1 MAGYK
6 ETPRQKMIAMM
17 YLVLTA
23 LLALNVSKDIL
34 DAFLVVNESM
44 VSTNT
49 GLQKKAEFIYNK
61 FDTQYKLNPDK
72 VGPKWQDAQQVKT
85 ETNKLLKYLDDL
97 KFYLVQKSE
106 MGVVNKNSREDSIKI
121 RNLYYKDTILNGKE
135 QKFLMLDVVP
145 TKDKYDNTTHYMIG
159 NNNDG
164 EAYKLSKKLKEYRS
178 YILQKMNE
186 PSDSKKIGLIIKPGK
201 VYRDATGTKED
212 WEYHNF
218 NHTILAA
225 DITLVNKIINE
236 VRSAEFDAANY
247 LFASISA
254 TDYKFDN
261 VDAKVIAKSTYVLK
275 NRKYEAEVLVAAY
288 DTKTKPDVYYV
299 TGVDQWKSEYK
310 NRAKKVTGTGGT
322 VKLEFPATTEGIKK
336 YAGVIEMID
345 PKTNQKVQYP
355 FNGTYVVAPPSL
367 TVSPLKMNVFYI
379 GVKNPVSISVPG
391 LSMDK
396 VHPVIS
402 KGKLYKDPKNKGQW
416 IVEVPKGL
424 KKVTVSASAKIDG
437 KPYNLGAVDFRVKR
451 VPDPTA
457 TIAGMTGG
465 AIDKNQLLAASAI
478 IPEMRGFEFDLYF
491 QITSYSFTTLING
504 DFFTIKAKGNTF
516 SKDVIKRIRSGKRK
530 QKFFFENIQAKG
542 PDGTKR
548 SLNPVNLELK

>member
-34 DAFLVVNESM
+34 DAFLVVNESIE
-44 VSTNT
+44 STNV
-49 GLQKKAEFIYNK
+49 GIEKKVDFIYNK
-61 FDTQYKLNPDK
+61 FETQYQLNPDK
-72 VGPKWQDAQQVKT
+72 VGPKWQEAQQVKA
-85 ETNKLLKYLDDL
+85 ESDKLLKYLDDL

-106 MGVVNKNSREDSIKI
+106 MGVVQKNSVEDSIKI
-121 RNLYYKDTILNGKE
+121 RNLYFKDTIIGGKK
-135 QKFLMLDVVP
+135 QSFLMLDLVP

-159 NNNDG
+159 NNGSG
-164 EAYKLSKKLKEYRS
+164 EAYRLSKKLKEYRNFM
-178 YILQKMNE
+178 LQKMNE
-186 PSDSKKIGLIIKPGK
+186 PQDSKKIGLIILPGK
-201 VYRDATGTKED
+201 AYRDATGTKED

-236 VRSAEFDAANY
+236 VRSAEFDVANY
-247 LFASISA
+247 LYASITA

-261 VDAKVIAKSTYVLK
+261 VAAKIIPKSTYVLK
-275 NRKYEAEVLVAAY
+275 NRKYEADILVAAY
-288 DTKTKPDVYYV
+288 DSKTKPDVYYV
-299 TGVDQWKSEYK
+299 TGVDKWKPEYK
-310 NRAKKVTGTGGT
+310 KRAKKVSGSEGS
-322 VKLEFPATTEGIKK
+322 VKLEFPATTEGVKK
-336 YAGVIEMID
+336 YAGVIELLD
-345 PKTNQKVQYP
+345 PKTNKKVQYP
-355 FNGTYVVAPPSL
+355 FSGKYIVAPPSL

-391 LSMDK
+391 LSMND
-396 VHPVIS
+396 VTPTIS

-416 IVEVPKGL
+416 IVEVPKGI
-424 KKVTVSASAKIDG
+424 KKVTVSASAKIEG
-437 KPYNLGAVDFRVKR
+437 KNYALGSVEFRVKR

-465 AIDKNQLLAASAI
+465 SINKNQLLAAGAI

-516 SKDVIKRIRSGKRK
+516 SKDIVKRIRSGKRK

-542 PDGTKR
+542 PDGSKR

>member
-34 DAFLVVNESM
+34 NAFLVVNESM
-44 VSTNT
+44 ESTNA
-49 GLQKKAEFIYNK
+49 GLQKKADFIYNK
-61 FDTQYKLNPDK
+61 FDTQYQLNPDK
-72 VGPKWQDAQQVKT
+72 VGPKWQEAQQVKDST
-85 ETNKLLKYLDDL
+85 QALLKYLDNL

-106 MGVVNKNSREDSIKI
+106 MGVVQKNNAEDSIMI
-121 RNLYYKDTILNGKE
+121 RNKYYKDTIINGKE
-135 QKFLMLDVVP
+135 QKFLMLDLVE

-164 EAYKLSKKLKEYRS
+164 EAYKLSKKLQAYRN
-178 YILQKMNE
+178 YILKKMNE
-186 PSDSKKIGLIIKPGK
+186 PEDSKKVGLIILPGK
-201 VYRDATGTKED
+201 AYRDATGTKED

-247 LFASISA
+247 LFSAISA
-254 TDYKFDN
+254 KDYKFDN
-261 VDAKVIAKSTYVLK
+261 VTAKVIPKSTYVLK
-275 NRKYEAEVLVAAY
+275 NRKYEADVLVAAY
-288 DTKTKPDVYYV
+288 DSKTKPDVYYV
-299 TGVDQWKSEYK
+299 TGVDKWKPEYK
-310 NRAKKVTGTGGT
+310 KRAKKVSGEGGS
-322 VKLEFPATTEGIKK
+322 VKIEFPATTEGVKK
-336 YAGVIEMID
+336 YAGVIELLD
-345 PKTNQKVQYP
+345 PKTNKKVQYP
-355 FNGTYVVAPPSL
+355 FSGSYVVAPPSL

-396 VHPVIS
+396 VVPTIS
-402 KGKLYKDPKNKGQW
+402 KGKLYKDPDNKGQW
-416 IVEVPKGL
+416 LVEVPKGL
-424 KKVTVSASAKIDG
+424 KKVTISASAKIEG
-437 KPYNLGAVDFRVKR
+437 KNYALGSVEFRVKR

-465 AIDKNQLLAASAI
+465 AINKNQLLAANAI

-491 QITSYSFTTLING
+491 NITSYSFTTLING
-504 DFFTIKAKGNTF
+504 DFFTIKSKGNKF
-516 SKDVIKRIRSGKRK
+516 SKDVVKRIRSGKRK

>member
-6 ETPRQKMIAMM
+6 ETPRQKMISMM
-17 YLVLTA
+17 YLVLYA
-23 LLALNVSKDIL
+23 LLALNVSKDVL
-34 DAFLVVNESM
+34 NAFLVVNESM
-44 VSTNT
+44 ESTNMS
-49 GLQKKAEFIYNK
+49 LEKKVDYIYAK
-61 FDTQYKLNPDK
+61 FKTQYDLNPEK
-72 VGPKWQDAQQVKT
+72 VGPKYQEAVQVK
-85 ETNKLLKYLDDL
+85 EESQKLLKYLNDL
-97 KFYLVQKSE
+97 KFELVQKSE
-106 MGVVNKNSREDSIKI
+106 MGVVQKNAKEDSIKI
-121 RNLYYKDTILNGKE
+121 RNLYYKDTVINGI
-135 QKFLMLDVVP
+135 QQQFLMLDIVA
-145 TKDKYDNTTHYMIG
+145 TKDKYDNTTHYLIA
-159 NNNDG
+159 NNGKG
-164 EAYKLSKKLKEYRS
+164 EAYKLSKKLIEYRGFM
-178 YILQKMNE
+178 LQKMNE
-186 PSDSKKIGLIIKPGK
+186 PPDSKKIGLIIKPGK
-201 VYRDATGTKED
+201 AYHDATGTKED

-236 VRSAEFDAANY
+236 VQSAEFDAANY
-247 LFASISA
+247 LYASISA

-261 VDAKVIAKSTYVLK
+261 VEAKIIPKSTYVLK

-299 TGVDQWKSEYK
+299 TGVDKWKPEYK
-310 NRAKKVTGTGGT
+310 KRAKKITGTEGT
-322 VKLEFPATTEGIKK
+322 VKLEFPATSEGQKK

-345 PKTNQKVQYP
+345 PKTNQPKQYE
-355 FNGTYVVAPPSL
+355 FQGSYLVAPPSL

-379 GVKNPVSISVPG
+379 GVKNPVSISAAG
-391 LSMDK
+391 LANEK
-396 VHPVIS
+396 VNPVIS

-416 IVEVPKGL
+416 IVEVSKGL
-424 KKVTVSASAKIDG
+424 KNVTVSASAKIDG
-437 KPYNLGAVDFRVKR
+437 KPYNLGSVDFRVKR

-465 AIDKNQLLAASAI
+465 SIDKNQLLAAGAI

-491 QITSYSFTTLING
+491 RITSYSFTTLING

-516 SKDVIKRIRSGKRK
+516 SKDIVKRIRSGKRK

-548 SLNPVNLELK
+548 SLNPVNLGLK

>member
-49 GLQKKAEFIYNK
+49 GLQKKAEFIYDK

-72 VGPKWQDAQQVKT
+72 VGPKWQDAQQVKA
-85 ETNKLLKYLDDL
+85 ETDKLLKYLDDL
-97 KFYLVQKSE
+97 KFNLVQKSE

-121 RNLYYKDTILNGKE
+121 RKLYYKDTIINGKE
-135 QKFLMLDVVP
+135 QKFLMLDIVP

-159 NNNDG
+159 NNNNG

-186 PSDSKKIGLIIKPGK
+186 PADSKKIGLIIKPGK
-201 VYRDATGTKED
+201 TYRDATGTKED

-299 TGVDQWKSEYK
+299 TGVDKWKPEYK
-310 NRAKKVTGTGGT
+310 KRAKKVTGTGGT
-322 VKLEFPATTEGIKK
+322 VKLEFPATTEGVKK

-345 PKTNQKVQYP
+345 PKTNHKVQYP
-355 FNGTYVVAPPSL
+355 FDGAYVVAPPSL

-516 SKDVIKRIRSGKRK
+516 SKDIIKRIRSGKRK

>member
-23 LLALNVSKDIL
+23 LLALNVSKDML

-49 GLQKKAEFIYNK
+49 GLQKKAEFVYNK
-61 FDTQYKLNPDK
+61 FNTQYELNPDK
-72 VGPKWQDAQQVKT
+72 VGPKWQEAQQVKA
-85 ETNKLLKYLDDL
+85 ETDKLLKYLEDL
-97 KFYLVQKSE
+97 KFNLVQKSE
-106 MGVVNKNSREDSIKI
+106 MGVVSKNSKEDSIKV
-121 RNLYYKDTILNGKE
+121 RGLYYRDTIINGRE
-135 QKFLMLDVVP
+135 QAFLMLDIVP

-159 NNNDG
+159 NKNG
-164 EAYKLSKKLKEYRS
+164 EAYKLSEKLKEYRS

-186 PSDSKKIGLIIKPGK
+186 PGDSKKVGLVIKPDNA
-201 VYRDATGTKED
+201 YRDATGTKED

-247 LFASISA
+247 LYSSISA
-254 TDYKFDN
+254 TDYKFDH
-261 VDAKVIAKSTYVLK
+261 VEAKVIPKNTYVLK
-275 NRKYEAEVLVAAY
+275 NKKYEAEVLVAAY

-299 TGVDQWKSEYK
+299 TGVDKWKPEYK
-310 NRAKKVTGTGGT
+310 KRAKKISGAEGT
-322 VKLEFPATTEGIKK
+322 VKLEFPANSEGEKK

-345 PKTNQKVQYP
+345 PKTNQKVQYD
-355 FNGTYVVAPPSL
+355 FSSSYRVAPPSL

-379 GVKNPVSISVPG
+379 GVKNPVSISSAG
-391 LSMDK
+391 LAMDK
-396 VHPVIS
+396 VTPVIT

-416 IVEVPKGL
+416 IVEVPKGI
-424 KKVTVSASAKIDG
+424 KDVSVSATAKIDG
-437 KPYNLGAVDFRVKR
+437 KPYSLGSLDFRVKR

-465 AIDKNQLLAASAI
+465 SIDKNQLLAAGAI

-516 SKDVIKRIRSGKRK
+516 SKDIIKRIRSGKRK

>member
-1 MAGYK
+1 
-6 ETPRQKMIAMM
+6 
-17 YLVLTA
+17 
-23 LLALNVSKDIL
+23 
-34 DAFLVVNESM
+34 
-44 VSTNT
+44 
-49 GLQKKAEFIYNK
+49 
-61 FDTQYKLNPDK
+61 
-72 VGPKWQDAQQVKT
+72 
-85 ETNKLLKYLDDL
+85 
-97 KFYLVQKSE
+97 
-106 MGVVNKNSREDSIKI
+106 
-121 RNLYYKDTILNGKE
+121 
-135 QKFLMLDVVP
+135 
-145 TKDKYDNTTHYMIG
+145 
-159 NNNDG
+159 
-164 EAYKLSKKLKEYRS
+164 
-178 YILQKMNE
+178 
-186 PSDSKKIGLIIKPGK
+186 
-201 VYRDATGTKED
+201 
-212 WEYHNF
+212 
-218 NHTILAA
+218 
-225 DITLVNKIINE
+225 

-299 TGVDQWKSEYK
+299 TGVDKWKSEYK

-437 KPYNLGAVDFRVKR
+437 KPYNLGAVDF
-451 VPDPTA
+451 
-457 TIAGMTGG
+457 
-465 AIDKNQLLAASAI
+465 
-478 IPEMRGFEFDLYF
+478 
-491 QITSYSFTTLING
+491 
-504 DFFTIKAKGNTF
+504 
-516 SKDVIKRIRSGKRK
+516 
-530 QKFFFENIQAKG
+530 
-542 PDGTKR
+542 
-548 SLNPVNLELK
+548 

>member
-34 DAFLVVNESM
+34 DAFLVVNESIE
-44 VSTNT
+44 STNV
-49 GLQKKAEFIYNK
+49 GIEKKVDFIYNK
-61 FDTQYKLNPDK
+61 FDTQYQLNPDK
-72 VGPKWQDAQQVKT
+72 VGPKWQEAQQVKT
-85 ETNKLLKYLDDL
+85 ESDKLLKYLDDL

-106 MGVVNKNSREDSIKI
+106 QGVVQNNSPEDSIKI
-121 RNLYYKDTILNGKE
+121 RQLYYKDTIIGGRK
-135 QKFLMLDVVP
+135 QQFLMLDLVP

-159 NNNDG
+159 NNGNG
-164 EAYKLSKKLKEYRS
+164 EAYKLSKKLKEFRKFM
-178 YILQKMNE
+178 LQKMNE
-186 PSDSKKIGLIIKPGK
+186 PEDSKKIGLIILPGK
-201 VYRDATGTKED
+201 AYRDATGTKED

-236 VRSAEFDAANY
+236 VRSAEFDVANY
-247 LFASISA
+247 LFASITA

-261 VDAKVIAKSTYVLK
+261 VEAKIIPKSTYVLK
-275 NRKYEAEVLVAAY
+275 NRKYEADVLVAAY
-288 DTKTKPDVYYV
+288 DSKTKPDVYYV
-299 TGVDQWKSEYK
+299 TGVDKWKPEYK
-310 NRAKKVTGTGGT
+310 KRAKKVSGAEGT
-322 VKLEFPATTEGIKK
+322 VKLEFPATTEGVKK
-336 YAGVIEMID
+336 YAGVIELLD

-355 FNGTYVVAPPSL
+355 FSGKYIVAPPSL

-391 LSMDK
+391 LSMND
-396 VHPVIS
+396 VTPSIS

-416 IVEVPKGL
+416 IVEVPKGI
-424 KKVTVSASAKIDG
+424 KKVTVSATAKIEG
-437 KPYNLGAVDFRVKR
+437 KNYALGSVDFRVKR

-465 AIDKNQLLAASAI
+465 SINKNQLLAAGAI

-516 SKDVIKRIRSGKRK
+516 SKDIVKRIRSGKRK

-542 PDGTKR
+542 PDGSKR

>member
-34 DAFLVVNESM
+34 NAFLVVNESM
-44 VSTNT
+44 VSTNA
-49 GLQKKAEFIYNK
+49 GLEKKADFIYNK
-61 FDTQYKLNPDK
+61 FDTQYQLNPDK
-72 VGPKWQDAQQVKT
+72 VGPKWEETQKVKA
-85 ETNKLLKYLDDL
+85 ETQKMLKYLEDL
-97 KFYLVQKSE
+97 KFHLVQKSE
-106 MGVVNKNSREDSIKI
+106 MMDSTEVMAK
-121 RNLYYKDTILNGKE
+121 YYKDTVIGGRE
-135 QKFLMLDVVP
+135 QKFLMLDLVS

-159 NNNDG
+159 NNKNG
-164 EAYKLSKKLKEYRS
+164 EAYKLSTKLKEYRS
-178 YILQKMNE
+178 FVLQKMNE
-186 PSDSKKIGLIIKPGK
+186 PADSKKVGMIILPGK
-201 VYRDATGTKED
+201 AYRDATGTKED

-247 LFASISA
+247 LFSSISA

-261 VDAKVIAKSTYVLK
+261 VAAKIIPKSTYVLK
-275 NRKYEAEVLVAAY
+275 NRKYEAEVLVAAF
-288 DTKTKPDVYYV
+288 DSKTKPDVYYV
-299 TGVDQWKSEYK
+299 TGVDKWKPEYK
-310 NRAKKVTGTGGT
+310 KRAKKVSGADGS
-322 VKLEFPATTEGIKK
+322 VKLEFPATSEGVKK
-336 YAGVIEMID
+336 YAGVIEMLD
-345 PKTNQKVQYP
+345 PKTNKKVQYP
-355 FNGTYVVAPPSL
+355 FEGSYVVAPPSL

-396 VHPVIS
+396 VTPTIS
-402 KGKLYKDPKNKGQW
+402 KGKLYKDPKNKDQW
-416 IVEVPKGL
+416 VVEVPKGL
-424 KKVTVSASAKIDG
+424 KKVTVSATAKIEG
-437 KPYNLGAVDFRVKR
+437 KNYPLGSVDFRVKR

-465 AIDKNQLLAASAI
+465 AINKNQLLAAGAI

-491 QITSYSFTTLING
+491 QITGYSFTTLING
-504 DFFTIKAKGNTF
+504 DFFTIKGRGNSF